1 MNQSSEDPAITTTAK
16 STTANINP
24 TTSVQP
30 QQETVVQN
38 KAALSSAGSAT
49 NKTTQPASQPV
60 TSQAVQKTNSSN
72 IASTTKDSQVET
84 IAQGIWGTSN
94 WDYTHQ
100 GADYILHF
108 HAGTLGVSSH
118 GEKIT
123 NDGFYHILGSI
134 GASSAVFNGNWNWN
148 DELTQIV
155 IDPGVIANEDAS
167 YLFAGLEHL
176 QKIEG
181 LSNLDTTNVTNMSEM
196 FAHCY
201 GLTSLDLSHFN
212 TAKVTDMSSMFEWCT
227 MLTSLDLSN
236 FDTNKVLI
244 GRI

>member
-24 TTSVQP
+24 MTSVQP

-94 WDYTHQ
+94 
-100 GADYILHF
+100 
-108 HAGTLGVSSH
+108 
-118 GEKIT
+118 
-123 NDGFYHILGSI
+123 
-134 GASSAVFNGNWNWN
+134 
-148 DELTQIV
+148 
-155 IDPGVIANEDAS
+155 
-167 YLFAGLEHL
+167 
-176 QKIEG
+176 
-181 LSNLDTTNVTNMSEM
+181 
-196 FAHCY
+196 
-201 GLTSLDLSHFN
+201 
-212 TAKVTDMSSMFEWCT
+212 
-227 MLTSLDLSN
+227 
-236 FDTNKVLI
+236 
-244 GRI
+244 